1 MENGD
6 PILSVLNEDQ
16 LRAVRWERGPLLV
29 LAGAGSGKTRTIAHR
44 IAYLIRHKAV
54 SPKWIMALT
63 FTNKAA
69 DEMRS
74 RVQNLLGHEDAPKW
88 MGTFH
93 ATCLRILRRFS
104 ERVGYRSDFAI
115 FDDEDQEKLIKRI
128 LDDMNL
134 PKLSV
139 HRCQNMISA
148 LKNDGLLTVPEDRQ
162 FEDEGFVKVFERYQ
176 RALKE
181 ANAMDFGDLLC
192 LAVQLLKEN
201 KDVREGLQSQFDH
214 ILVDEFQDTN
224 LVQYELL
231 KLMVGPK
238 RNLFVVGDDDQ
249 SIYSWRG
256 ARVENMLEFR
266 QDFPDAGVIVLKNN
280 YRSSAPILRAA
291 TKVISRNSR
300 RHPKELVATRDLGV
314 PVFLFE
320 ANDEREE
327 AWFVATQAL
336 GWQAQKKPLNQMAVF
351 YRTHAQS
358 RVIEEALRAK
368 RIPYRVVGGIRF
380 FQRKEIKDV
389 LAYLRLA
396 VNPLDE
402 LSLERIVNVPPRG
415 IGEKT
420 MAKARRLK
428 ESNGEPLMTCLAQVG
443 DMEGPSVKKAVK
455 AFIETMM
462 DLAEMAREKNV
473 FEVLEEVLKRTGYV
487 EFLQKDQGI
496 EALER
501 IGNVNELVLSAKEFV
516 EAQAQSGGSASVASY
531 LDKVSLMEPRDA
543 GEAKDVDA
551 VNLMTVHQAKGL
563 EFDLVVVCGVEEE
576 LFPHANAGTM
586 REVEEE
592 RRLLYVAMTRARD
605 YLFLSWARRRAKR
618 WGYEFTRLSRFLA
631 DLPINDV
638 QKITINRA
646 VLDGSSFFTRTRPRI

>member
-1 MENGD
+1 MMENED
-6 PILSVLNEDQ
+6 PILSPLNEDQ
-16 LRAVRWERGPLLV
+16 LKAVRWERGPLLV

-54 SPKWIMALT
+54 LPRWIMALT

-69 DEMRS
+69 EEMRS
-74 RVQNLLGHEDAPKW
+74 RVRNLLGVEDAPQW

-93 ATCLRILRRFS
+93 SICLRFLRRFS
-104 ERVGYRSDFAI
+104 ERVGYRSDFVI
-115 FDDEDQEKLIKRI
+115 FDDEDQEKLVKRT

-134 PKLSV
+134 SKESV
-139 HRCQNMISA
+139 YRCVNMISG
-148 LKNDGLLTVPEDRQ
+148 LKNDGFLTVPEERQ
-162 FEDEGFVKVFERYQ
+162 VQDEQFAKVFERYQ
-176 RALKE
+176 RTLKE

-192 LAVQLLKEN
+192 LAVKLLKEN
-201 KDVREGLQSQFDH
+201 KDVREGLQSQFEH

-231 KLMVGPK
+231 KLLVGPQ

-266 QDFPDAGVIVLKNN
+266 EDFPDAGVVVLRNN
-280 YRSSAPILRAA
+280 YRSTAPILRSA

-300 RHPKELVATRDLGV
+300 RHPKDLVATREQGV

-327 AWFVATQAL
+327 AWFVAMQAL
-336 GWQAQKKPLNQMAVF
+336 SWQAQKKPLSQMAVF

-358 RVIEEALRAK
+358 RVIEEALRAN

-402 LSLERIVNVPPRG
+402 LSLERIIDVPPRG
-415 IGEKT
+415 IGAKT
-420 MAKARRLK
+420 LAKARKLK
-428 ESNGEPLMTCLAQVG
+428 ESSGEALLQCLAQVA
-443 DMEGPSVKKAVK
+443 DKESPSVKKAVK
-455 AFIETMM
+455 GFIEMIM
-462 DLAEMAREKNV
+462 DIAEMAREKDV
-473 FEVLEEVLKRTGYV
+473 FEVMEEVLRRTGYI
-487 EFLQKDQGI
+487 EFLQRDQS
-496 EALER
+496 AQAMER
-501 IGNVNELVLSAKEFV
+501 VGNVNELVLSAKEFV
-516 EAQAQSGGSASVASY
+516 EAQGRGGGDVTVASY

-543 GEAKDVDA
+543 GEAKDADA

-592 RRLLYVAMTRARD
+592 RRLLYVAMTRAKD

-618 WGYEFTRLSRFLA
+618 WGYQFTRLSRFLA
-631 DLPINDV
+631 DLPVNDV
-638 QKITINRA
+638 QKIDVGRA
-646 VLDGSSFFTRTRPRI
+646 SFDRSSFFVRPRR